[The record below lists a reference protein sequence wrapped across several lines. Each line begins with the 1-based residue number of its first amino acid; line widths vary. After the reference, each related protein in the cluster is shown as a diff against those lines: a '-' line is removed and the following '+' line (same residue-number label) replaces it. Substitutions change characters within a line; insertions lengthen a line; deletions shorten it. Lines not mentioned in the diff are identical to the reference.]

1 MADRSNGRVVV
12 ITGASSGIGRAAA
25 RLFAREGAVVV
36 LSARREPLLHEV
48 ADEVIRSGGR
58 AMSVPAD
65 VREPD
70 QLRRV
75 AERAVE
81 AFGGIDVWINN
92 AGIASFGRF
101 EDTPPD
107 AFAAVMDT
115 TFNGVVNGFRAVLP
129 HLRRQGR
136 GIVITTASIVGR
148 MPAPFHA
155 AYGAAKHAVL
165 GFTESVRAELE
176 QEGLRDVHVCNILP
190 GPIDTPFWQHAA
202 NFSGREVQALPPA
215 RPAEDV
221 AEAMVRLSLNP
232 RREVGVGAPAWVI
245 ELGMAL
251 AQGRIERQMGRQ
263 MRRRAFRDEPRRPS
277 PGALYEPM
285 ADGAGVSG
293 GWRRP
298 ARRDGGAGAL
308 AGALAGTVTLASLG
322 VAALYGYRSMR
333 GR

>member
-1 MADRSNGRVVV
+1 MTDRLHGRVVV

-25 RLFAREGAVVV
+25 RMFAREGAVVV
-36 LSARREPLLHEV
+36 LTARREPLLHEV

-58 AMSVPAD
+58 AMSIPAD
-65 VREPD
+65 VRDPD
-70 QLRRV
+70 QLARV
-75 AERAVE
+75 AERAVD

-92 AGIASFGRF
+92 AGVASFGRF

-107 AFAAVMDT
+107 AFAAVMNT

-129 HLRRQGR
+129 HLRDRER
-136 GIVITTASIVGR
+136 GIIINTVSVAGR

-176 QEGLRDVHVCNILP
+176 QEGLHAVHVCNILP

-202 NFSGREVQALPPA
+202 NFSGHEVQALPPV
-215 RPAEDV
+215 RPAEAV
-221 AEAMVRLSLNP
+221 AEAMVALSLNP
-232 RREVGVGAPAWVI
+232 RREVGVGAPARLV

-251 AQGRIERQMGRQ
+251 AQGPIERQMGRQ
-263 MRRRAFRDEPRRPS
+263 VRRRMFRQEARRRS
-277 PGALYEPM
+277 AGALHEPM

-298 ARRDGGAGAL
+298 SRGGSVTLARA
-308 AGALAGTVTLASLG
+308 VTLASLG
-322 VAALYGYRSMR
+322 VAALYGYHSMR
-333 GR
+333 DR